1 MGIFIGHDHNIYYI
15 ATLKAS
21 RRGIVASPE
30 AKRIIA
36 IWSSF
41 SILQILTKI
50 FSHMKH
56 ILSIIT
62 LTLIFSLSRAQVQFI
77 AHRGESSRAP
87 ENTLAAFKL
96 AWELN
101 ADGAELD
108 IHLSK
113 DHRIMVIH
121 DGNTKRTTG
130 KEFEI
135 KDSKSKLIRKLD
147 AGSFKDPSFRNE
159 KIPFLEEVIR
169 TIPPGKKLFIEIKC
183 SADVLPWLKKLIQ
196 KCNKEDQLVFIAFD
210 WQTIVDTKHVFPK
223 NHCYW
228 LCSNKKELLEK
239 MDKTA
244 AEGVDGLDL
253 YSPVID
259 EELMSKAREKKLDVL
274 AWTVD
279 DTKEAKRLID
289 LGVIGITTNRT
300 SLIKSQLNE
309 K

>member
-1 MGIFIGHDHNIYYI
+1 MKYSFLVFIL
-15 ATLKAS
+15 AM
-21 RRGIVASPE
+21 IVSV
-30 AKRIIA
+30 
-36 IWSSF
+36 SYG
-41 SILQILTKI
+41 
-50 FSHMKH
+50 
-56 ILSIIT
+56 
-62 LTLIFSLSRAQVQFI
+62 QVQFI

-130 KEFEI
+130 QDFEI

-147 AGSFKDPSFRNE
+147 AGSFKDSSFRNE
-159 KIPFLEEVIR
+159 KIPFLEEVIK
-169 TIPPGKKLFIEIKC
+169 TIPPGKKLFVEIKC
-183 SADVLPWLKKLIQ
+183 SSEVLPWLKKLMQ
-196 KCNKEDQLVFIAFD
+196 KSDKKDQVVFIAFD
-210 WQTIVDTKHVFPK
+210 WQTIVDAKHLFPQ
-223 NHCYW
+223 NNCYW
-228 LCSNKKELLEK
+228 LCGSKKELLER
-239 MDKTA
+239 MENTA
-244 AEGVDGLDL
+244 TEGVDGLDL

-259 EELMSKAREKKLDVL
+259 EDIISKARLLKLDVL

-279 DTKEAKRLID
+279 DPKEAKRLID
-289 LGVIGITTNRT
+289 LGVKGITTNRT
-300 SLIKSQLNE
+300 SWIQAQLNE